1 MRKLLEVTWVSAYI
15 LFVCS
20 FVDFFLFSFLFFLYQ
35 CILCFLFTNFVIASV
50 LFLRNVFLSKFCFIV
65 LYLFFIY
72 IVFHFLAAPPKSSS
86 SFRPSRDEVA
96 RITVQDII

>member
-15 LFVCS
+15 LFVCLLT
-20 FVDFFLFSFLFFLYQ
+20 FFNFPFFFFFINAF
-35 CILCFLFTNFVIASV
+35 CAHFLFTNFVIASL

-65 LYLFFIY
+65 LSLFFIY

-86 SFRPSRDEVA
+86 SFRSSRDEVA

>member
-1 MRKLLEVTWVSAYI
+1 MGLRLH
-15 LFVCS
+15 FVCL
-20 FVDFFLFSFLFFLYQ
+20 FVDFFSFSFIFFIKVFCAY
-35 CILCFLFTNFVIASV
+35 FLFTNFVIASV
-50 LFLRNVFLSKFCFIV
+50 FLFLQCVPFKILFIV

-96 RITVQDII
+96 RIIVQDIIWR

>member
-15 LFVCS
+15 LFACLLT
-20 FVDFFLFSFLFFLYQ
+20 FFHFPLFFLLMYFVLIFSSLILSSHQFFFLQ
-35 CILCFLFTNFVIASV
+35 CVPFKIL
-50 LFLRNVFLSKFCFIV
+50 FIV

-72 IVFHFLAAPPKSSS
+72 IVFHFLGAPPKSSS

-96 RITVQDII
+96 RIIVQDIIWG